1 VSFPGLAALGE
12 ISIFRLIEMFTL
24 TLLLLVMCL
33 IVLLLESRLRLRLLL
48 LGCFL
53 LFDRLGVGCFGFRAS
68 SLNSYLLQLLCIGDR
83 IS

>member
-48 LGCFL
+48 GCFL

>member
-1 VSFPGLAALGE
+1 MSFPGLAALGE

-33 IVLLLESRLRLRLLL
+33 IVLLLETRLRLLL

>member
-33 IVLLLESRLRLRLLL
+33 IVLLLESRLRLLL

>member
-1 VSFPGLAALGE
+1 MSFPGLAALGE

-33 IVLLLESRLRLRLLL
+33 IVLLLESRLRLLL